1 MILILEKEKVNK
13 KFDDYWCDRL
23 LVIIIIEIL

>member
-1 MILILEKEKVNK
+1 MILILEKKKVNK

-23 LVIIIIEIL
+23 LVIVIEIL

>member
-1 MILILEKEKVNK
+1 MILILEKKKVNK

-23 LVIIIIEIL
+23 SVIIVIEIL